1 MFQLD
6 VSVIKVDFENATV
19 SLDEVLELSLAKA
32 IQIGSETLGVHAWES
47 GLNCG
52 VDELWSLL
60 GDVEGEDIGGI
71 LRVLVSGFAKSDAT
85 WLLELGSSEEWHS
98 DGLLDL
104 GGVFGEDSSQ
114 AARCR
119 GS

>member
-6 VSVIKVDFENATV
+6 VSVIKVDFKNTAV
-19 SLDEVLELSLAKA
+19 SLDKVLEMGLTEAVE
-32 IQIGSETLGVHAWES
+32 IGSETLDVHTWES

-52 VDELWSLL
+52 VDKLWSLL

-71 LRVLVSGFAKSDAT
+71 LRVLVGGFAKDDAT
-85 WLLELGSSEEWHS
+85 WLLELSSSKEWHS
-98 DGLLDL
+98 DGLLDF
-104 GGVFGEDSSQ
+104 GGVFGENAGQ
-114 AARCR
+114 PACGG

>member
-6 VSVIKVDFENATV
+6 VSVIKVDFKNTTV
-19 SLDEVLELSLAKA
+19 SLDKVLEMGLAEA
-32 IQIGSETLGVHAWES
+32 VEIGSETLDVHAWES

-52 VDELWSLL
+52 VDKLWSLL

-71 LRVLVSGFAKSDAT
+71 LRVLVGGFAKGDAT
-85 WLLELGSSEEWHS
+85 WLLEVSSSEEWHS

-104 GGVFGEDSSQ
+104 GGVLGENSSQ
-114 AARCR
+114 AACCS